1 MDLETA
7 IRDRRSVRQYSKEPV
22 SDEVLRRVIEAATL
36 APSAMNEQPWLFAVV
51 RDKALLER
59 VSREGKAATLAMME
73 ANGAPR
79 ERLEKLRSPAYD
91 ILYNAPALIVIASAS
106 AGPWAAV
113 NCGLAAQNLMLAAR
127 AEGLGTCWIGQA
139 QAWVASADGKA
150 ALRLPADC
158 VPVGAI
164 IIGHTAAF
172 PPPVARKAAEVKW
185 IG

>member
-22 SDEVLRRVIEAATL
+22 GDDVLRRVIEAATL

-59 VSREGKAATLAMME
+59 VSREGKAATVAILE
-73 ANGAPR
+73 AGGAPR
-79 ERLEKLRSPAYD
+79 ERLEKLKSPAYD

-139 QAWVASADGKA
+139 QAWISSADGKA
-150 ALRLPADC
+150 ALGLPADC

-172 PPPVARKAAEVKW
+172 PPPVPRKAAEVKW

>member
-7 IRDRRSVRQYSKEPV
+7 IRDRRSVRQFTAEPV
-22 SDEVLRRVIEAATL
+22 GDEVLRPLIEAATL

-73 ANGAPR
+73 AAGAPLD
-79 ERLEKLRSPAYD
+79 RLEKLKNPAYD
-91 ILYNAPALIVIASAS
+91 ILYHAPVLIVIASAS

-127 AEGLGTCWIGQA
+127 AAGLGTCWIGQA
-139 QAWVASADGKA
+139 QAWVSSAEGKA
-150 ALRLPADC
+150 ALGLPADC

-164 IIGHTAAF
+164 ILGHTAAF
-172 PPPVARKAAEVKW
+172 PPPVPRKTAEVKW